1 METNGGESLDKK
13 SGVTL
18 RSKSDSAL
26 MDMLA
31 ERLSKPGV
39 SIEAVLEEAK
49 GILAAPAAP
58 AAPDDRDP
66 SQEF

>member
-1 METNGGESLDKK
+1 MEANGGEPSDKT

-31 ERLSKPGV
+31 ERLLKPGV
-39 SIEAVLEEAK
+39 SVKAVLEEAK
-49 GILAAPAAP
+49 AILATPAAP

-66 SQEF
+66 SQKL